1 MESLSYKAL
10 RIVDP
15 SEASIFRTIDS
26 LKPTLLIDESQII
39 DGNVR
44 AILATGYRYGARILR
59 VIDPEAPGL
68 EGIKA
73 FDVFLFAIC
82 ASREEPASDIVS
94 RSITVYCERNTRPTL
109 KRIDEVKALELR
121 TRWLAQRLYYHGKIK
136 ISFEEF
142 QSDDGRLQ
150 ELFSPLLVMAQTFGD
165 NEAVEAIES
174 YGRQVERELREY
186 ESSTPEAELVE
197 AISRIVEERGADCP
211 EVIYVREI
219 IEVLN
224 GSDEWTPHRVGKKM
238 VALGFRRYRAS
249 DGRRGYLLDLPLL
262 ERLKVRF
269 GLGQPTLT
277 TI

>member
-1 MESLSYKAL
+1 
-10 RIVDP
+10 
-15 SEASIFRTIDS
+15 
-26 LKPTLLIDESQII
+26 
-39 DGNVR
+39 
-44 AILATGYRYGARILR
+44 LATGYRYGARILR

-165 NEAVEAIES
+165 NEAVEAVES
-174 YGRQVERELREY
+174 YGRQVERELKDY

-197 AISRIVEERGADCP
+197 AVARIIEEREGDAP
-211 EVIYVREI
+211 EVVLTSEI
-219 IEVLN
+219 LERLN
-224 GSDEWTPHRVGKKM
+224 NREWTPHRVGKRM
-238 VALGFRRYRAS
+238 TALGFKRYRS
-249 DGRRGYLLDLPLL
+249 PDGRRGYLVDLSLL
-262 ERLKVRF
+262 ARLKLRF
-269 GLGQPTLT
+269 GLASHP
-277 TI
+277 